1 LEGGVID
8 TADQRQDDIE
18 VLDERPEPSLEEKL
32 DIKGIIYRRAAS
44 FVITRGGLPY
54 EVIEADPLWPILQE
68 YIAKNPSLVEAEAP
82 HFKSIDQLTQE
93 ARDHRDALLSISDFS
108 QLADAPV
115 DKEAW
120 ATYRQALRDVPE
132 QKGFPNTI
140 TWPVRP

>member
-1 LEGGVID
+1 MQLSKEN
-8 TADQRQDDIE
+8 
-18 VLDERPEPSLEEKL
+18 EPIL
-32 DIKGIIYRRAAS
+32 RRADGT
-44 FVITRGGLPY
+44 FEIRVNGLGY
-54 EVIEADPLWPILQE
+54 GVVNNEEGEQFTLLDVEE
-68 YIAKNPSLVEAEAP
+68 YIHTNPDSVQESPADLRPVPLIVE
-82 HFKSIDQLTQE
+82 E
-93 ARDHRDALLSISDFS
+93 ARSRRDLLLAASDFS